1 MGANSTAE
9 AISRLAALKR
19 DGTPIVMVT
28 AYDIVSA
35 RVAEAAGVDIVLV
48 GDSAANV
55 VLGYDSTRQVSVDE
69 LLMLARAVRRG
80 VRTPLIV
87 CDLPF
92 GSYETSDEQAVD
104 TARLFV
110 AKAGCDAVKLE
121 GGGVI
126 ADRARAIAG
135 AGIPVM
141 AHVGLLPQQVEPGA
155 SLQVKGRGVDEAL
168 AIARAAFELERAG
181 CFAIVFE
188 AVPRQITAAIVAQLR
203 IPSIG
208 IGAGGATDGQVLVF
222 HDLVGLSGPRHPR
235 FVRQYAALF
244 EPMVTSVRAYASDVR
259 TGRYPAEAHMY
270 TVPPDQLELFLARF
284 DRLMVPEGK
293 EDSRTR
299 P

>member
-1 MGANSTAE
+1 MTADDQVRGV
-9 AISRLAALKR
+9 ARLAQLKR

-35 RVAEAAGVDIVLV
+35 RVAEAAEVDIVLV

-69 LLMLARAVRRG
+69 LLVLARAVRRG
-80 VRTPLIV
+80 LRTPLLV

-92 GSYETSDEQAVD
+92 GSYELSDEQAVA
-104 TARLFV
+104 TARRFV
-110 AKAGCDAVKLE
+110 VEAGCDAVKLE
-121 GGGVI
+121 GGGAI
-126 ADRARAIAG
+126 ADQARAIG
-135 AGIPVM
+135 GTGIPVM
-141 AHVGLLPQQVEPGA
+141 AHVGLLPQYVDPGNA
-155 SLQVKGRGVDEAL
+155 FHVKGRDADEAL

-188 AVPRQITAAIVAQLR
+188 AVPQPITAAIVAKLR
-203 IPSIG
+203 IPTIG

-244 EPMVTSVRAYASDVR
+244 EPMVASVRAYASDVR
-259 TGRYPAEAHMY
+259 SRSFPAQAHTY
-270 TVPPDQLELFLARF
+270 AVPPDQLEVFRARF
-284 DRLMVPEGK
+284 DQLMVSQ
-293 EDSRTR
+293 DN
-299 P
+299 